1 MSKAWMHKVSVH
13 KLGLHKMGVQ
23 KVAPP
28 KTARKLAIASLFV
41 ASSFASEFA
50 NAQPR
55 PPPPGVINPGRGVI
69 YQGEILDKLPP
80 GTSTIR
86 FNSTPYYFSG
96 GNFYSKIGSEYVK
109 TAPPVGLRIN
119 ELPPGAVMVPGS
131 RQKQFTYNGVLYK
144 KFGKRWEVV
153 GGG

>member
-1 MSKAWMHKVSVH
+1 MYKACMHK
-13 KLGLHKMGVQ
+13 LCVQ
-23 KVAPP
+23 KVALHN
-28 KTARKLAIASLFV
+28 KAGKLAIASLLL
-41 ASSFASEFA
+41 ASGFAAEVA

-55 PPPPGVINPGRGVI
+55 PPPPPGVVNPGRGVI
-69 YQGEILDKLPP
+69 YQGEILNTLPP

-86 FNSTPYYFSG
+86 FNSTPYYFSS
-96 GNFYSKIGSEYVK
+96 GNFYSKVGNEYVK

-119 ELPPGAVMVPGS
+119 QLPPGAVMVPGS
-131 RQKQFTYNGVLYK
+131 RQKQFTYNGVTYK